1 MFGFAGSVLSP
12 CHQIYRQTPLVYGYN
27 EYLQLLHILMY
38 LLEHHNNSTSGLQHI
53 ELEMVPAL
61 FLKMTAQC
69 RCISHVQ
76 KMAVCRAYKNLTQYD
91 VMFSDRDWLQGFY
104 FEGLL
109 ESIQISDTGQSTF
122 PTWVAL

>member
-12 CHQIYRQTPLVYGYN
+12 CHQVYRQTPRVCGYN
-27 EYLQLLHILMY
+27 ECLQLLHILMC

-53 ELEMVPAL
+53 ELEMLPAL
-61 FLKMTAQC
+61 LC
-69 RCISHVQ
+69 GCIRHIQ
-76 KMAVCRAYKNLTQYD
+76 KMAVCRAYNNLNQYD